1 MKILSQVD
9 LLDYVP
15 HVLFIWCFVFV
26 RGNWVTRN
34 LFFLYFDHVRLWDTG
49 VYVVWIKICHLK
61 FFFCFGFLLDFLI
74 NCLCAIRVCSKV
86 RWSN

>member
-61 FFFCFGFLLDFLI
+61 FFLLWF
-74 NCLCAIRVCSKV
+74 SV
-86 RWSN
+86 RFSNKLVMCYKSV